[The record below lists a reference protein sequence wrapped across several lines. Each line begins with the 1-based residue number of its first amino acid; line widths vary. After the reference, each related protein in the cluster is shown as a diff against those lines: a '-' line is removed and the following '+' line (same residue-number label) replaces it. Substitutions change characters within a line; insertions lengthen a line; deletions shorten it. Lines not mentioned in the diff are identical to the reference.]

1 MLRRVT
7 ILTWLCAAAAL
18 MAEKRDHGTVA
29 APGSVQDSSQAAVT
43 KPFQVGTNLPATC
56 TVGQAFFKTDAA
68 AGQNLHLCTAA
79 DTWTQLQP
87 GGSSGGSSVRE
98 QSFPPVLNQTGTR
111 YLTNGWSTPGTDGA
125 ARGGGGAAPHTFGYL
140 AFADGAPLYAVLN
153 TRLPEDWDGGPIQAT
168 VAWTRNSGTG
178 SAAAIVLET
187 ACVAAGGAYNAPNYG
202 PAQTLTPALPAADT
216 VAITTWASLS
226 LSGCSAGDLLAIRL
240 SRNPNHASDN
250 FAGEVRVINFTLRFP
265 VQ

>member
-1 MLRRVT
+1 MLWRLT
-7 ILTWLCAAAAL
+7 ILTGLCAAALTAQ
-18 MAEKRDHGTVA
+18 KRDHGTVA

-43 KPFQVGTNLPATC
+43 KPFQVGATLPATC

-68 AGQNLHLCTAA
+68 PGQNLHLCTAA

-87 GGSSGGSSVRE
+87 GGGGSTGSSIRE

-111 YLTNGWSTPGTDGA
+111 YLTNGWSTPSTDGA
-125 ARGGGGAAPHTFGYL
+125 ARGGGGSAPHTFGYL
-140 AFADGAPLYAVLN
+140 AFADGTPLYAVLN

-168 VAWTRNSGTG
+168 VAWTRNSGSGT
-178 SAAAIVLET
+178 AVALVLEA
-187 ACVAAGGAYNAPNYG
+187 ACVPPGATYYVPSYG
-202 PAQTLTPALPAADT
+202 PAQTLTPPLPAADT
-216 VAITTWASLS
+216 VAITTWASLNLGS
-226 LSGCSAGDLLAIRL
+226 CSAGDLLAIRL

-250 FAGEVRVINFTLRFP
+250 FTGEARVINFTLRFP